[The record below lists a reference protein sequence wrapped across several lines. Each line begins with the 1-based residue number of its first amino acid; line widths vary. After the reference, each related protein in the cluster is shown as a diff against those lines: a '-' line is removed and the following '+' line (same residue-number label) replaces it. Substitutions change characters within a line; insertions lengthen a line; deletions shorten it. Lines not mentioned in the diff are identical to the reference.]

1 MNTVYDD
8 ATADAYANDDAIAV
22 AVANAYKFDVY
33 DPEDAPPTEETPLH
47 KAIYDM
53 AVTPENL
60 EKITAKYEHMSG
72 AEIAESLNL
81 PLDITAMVSDYRY
94 INQAHPASGNTPLHT
109 AVFACFREEEN
120 FGSEFQI
127 YKLCK
132 QLIHYGADLTAENH
146 AGLYPSE
153 LADELIT
160 FLEGEDNTV
169 NNPYLKYREHVKL
182 KRRISHL
189 FLLRG
194 LLVYYTDIMQR
205 VS

>member
-8 ATADAYANDDAIAV
+8 VIADAYAADDAIAI
-22 AVANAYKFDVY
+22 ANAYKFDVY
-33 DPEDAPPTEETPLH
+33 DPADAPPTEETPLH
-47 KAIYDM
+47 QAIYEM

-60 EKITAKYEHMSG
+60 EKITEKYENMTG

-81 PLDITAMVSDYRY
+81 PLDITAMASDIRY
-94 INQAHPASGNTPLHT
+94 INQVHPASGNTPLHT
-109 AVFACFREEEN
+109 AAFACFREEEN

-132 QLIHYGADLTAENH
+132 QLIHYSADLTAENH
-146 AGLYPSE
+146 AE
-153 LADELIT
+153 LTPLELVDELIT
-160 FLEGEDNTV
+160 FLEIEDDV
-169 NNPYLKYREHVKL
+169 KNNPYLKYREHVKL
-182 KRRISHL
+182 KRRMSHL

-194 LLVYYTDIMQR
+194 LFAYYTNIMLC

>member
-8 ATADAYANDDAIAV
+8 VIAAEDTAI
-22 AVANAYKFDVY
+22 ANAYKFDVY
-33 DPEDAPPTEETPLH
+33 DPADAPPTEETPLH
-47 KAIYDM
+47 QAIYEM

-60 EKITAKYEHMSG
+60 EKITEKYENMTG

-81 PLDITAMVSDYRY
+81 PLDITAMASDIRY
-94 INQAHPASGNTPLHT
+94 INQVHPASGNTPLHT
-109 AVFACFREEEN
+109 AAFACFREEEN

-132 QLIHYGADLTAENH
+132 QLIHYSADLTAENH
-146 AGLYPSE
+146 AE
-153 LADELIT
+153 LTPLELVDELIT
-160 FLEGEDNTV
+160 FLEIEDDV
-169 NNPYLKYREHVKL
+169 KNNPYLKYREHVKL
-182 KRRISHL
+182 KRRMSHL

-194 LLVYYTDIMQR
+194 LFAYYTNIMLC